1 MKRFKLKNNL
11 ELSIE
16 PYEKKVRLVVYE
28 SNAELVCRK
37 ERVLV
42 LKRFMDMK
50 SERIFKG
57 RLQLQIEEDEIRIF
71 IKGEDKGSIGLKDFQ
86 NEINKVNSQRK

>member
-1 MKRFKLKNNL
+1 MRRFKLKNNL

-28 SNAELVCRK
+28 SNTELVCRK
-37 ERVLV
+37 ESISV

-50 SERIFKG
+50 NERIFKG
-57 RLQLQIEEDEIRIF
+57 RLQLQIEKDKIRIF
-71 IKGEDKGSIGLKDFQ
+71 IKEENKGSIGLKDFQ
-86 NEINKVNSQRK
+86 NEINKVDKQRK